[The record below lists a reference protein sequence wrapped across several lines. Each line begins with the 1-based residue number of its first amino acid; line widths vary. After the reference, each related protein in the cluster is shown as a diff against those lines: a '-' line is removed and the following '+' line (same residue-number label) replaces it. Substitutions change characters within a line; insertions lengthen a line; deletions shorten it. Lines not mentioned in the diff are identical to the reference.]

1 MGIKISDLTSATS
14 LTGSEELPIVQ
25 SGNTKKATVDLINK
39 PIDVSGTF
47 SITPATRHNTWQ
59 LHIYKSWWIFS
70 Y

>member
-25 SGNTKKATVDLINK
+25 SGNTKKATINQLGE
-39 PIDVSGTF
+39 PIDVSSIF
-47 SITPATRHNTWQ
+47 SITPNTRHNTWQ